1 MCPVVWHATTRRGRP
16 AEGGSEVRSFRNLSI
31 ASKLLILTVA
41 GIVAIGVTA
50 YTGYSGLRNV
60 DLLIRRVLN
69 VNVPTTTT
77 AMDLKAS
84 LYAVD
89 AAVAKIVASTDRGEQ
104 DALNQ
109 NIKELSSLIEV
120 QLSLL
125 AQADVRDDQ
134 LHALTKEAKAKW
146 EEAKGVI
153 ETQLIPAVYA
163 GRVGEIK
170 DLAVQ
175 VQQDQFQMLTSLA
188 DGVVK
193 RLEDVNAAAKAAIE
207 RTVWRSVEVI
217 LVFLALGILV
227 GAFIVILS
235 QVMIA
240 RPVRKV
246 VDALRDIAEGEG
258 DLTRRLEVRSHDEV
272 GQVARWFNV
281 FVDKIA
287 EVIRRIGETAQSL
300 SAHSEELAATTEEV
314 TGAVNEVARTIQGV
328 AQGAQQQVQSMN
340 EAVQTI
346 RQMAKGIQ
354 EVAQIANQV
363 AMASQ
368 EATQLSGHGGEAVLQ
383 VKKVM
388 HTIHQT
394 VGNSAG
400 VIKGLEQRSK
410 NIGEIVSVITGIA
423 DQTNLLALNAAIEA
437 ARAGEHGRG
446 FAVVADEV
454 RKLAENSA
462 RSAKEIERLLEEIRE
477 ETQRAV
483 EAMAQGTKEVE
494 QGVSVVEETGSA
506 FERISKAVVQIS
518 GQTQGVSAASEQL
531 ASGTRHISKAVE
543 EVVATSEQNA
553 ASAQQVSAATEE
565 VTASI
570 AQIAQSANSLASLAQ
585 ELQGLVRRFR
595 V

>member
-1 MCPVVWHATTRRGRP
+1 MRIQDM
-16 AEGGSEVRSFRNLSI
+16 SVRKKIGALSYLLL
-31 ASKLLILTVA
+31 ACLILV
-41 GIVAIGVTA
+41 GVTGFWGI
-50 YTGYSGLRNV
+50 YTLAKQAKNLGKVQLVAMENMARADMMHDGLRA
-60 DLLIRRVLN
+60 IAFR
-69 VNVPTTTT
+69 
-77 AMDLKAS
+77 A
-84 LYAVD
+84 
-89 AAVAKIVASTDRGEQ
+89 IVASESMDESTKKAIADELDEFTKNFKSYITNI
-104 DALNQ
+104 DALPLR
-109 NIKELSSLIEV
+109 KE
-120 QLSLL
+120 
-125 AQADVRDDQ
+125 
-134 LHALTKEAKAKW
+134 T
-146 EEAKGVI
+146 
-153 ETQLIPAVYA
+153 
-163 GRVGEIK
+163 
-170 DLAVQ
+170 
-175 VQQDQFQMLTSLA
+175 
-188 DGVVK
+188 
-193 RLEDVNAAAKAAIE
+193 KAAIDKAKPDIDQYIQKIQDIVNSALSGQRE
-207 RTVWRSVEVI
+207 QALAKIPEMQEKFKILEASLGELEELIEEDASKTVEGTDRIGSVAQVTAIVVTI
-217 LVFLALGILV
+217 L
-227 GAFIVILS
+227 AFIFGFAFSIAVARSITGPVQ
-235 QVMIA
+235 QVTA
-240 RPVRKV
+240 
-246 VDALRDIAEGEG
+246 ALRDIAEGEG
-258 DLTRRLEVRSHDEV
+258 DLTRRLEVKSKDEV
-272 GQVARWFNV
+272 GELAKWFNT

-287 EVIRRIGETAQSL
+287 ALVRRIGETAQSL
-300 SAHSEELAATTEEV
+300 SSHSQELAATTEEV

-518 GQTQGVSAASEQL
+518 GQTQGVSAATEELS
-531 ASGTRHISKAVE
+531 SGTSQIEGAVDH
-543 EVVATSEQNA
+543 VVATSEQNA

-570 AQIAQSANSLASLAQ
+570 TQIAQSASSLAALAQ
-585 ELQGLVRRFR
+585 ELQGLVARFK